1 MIFKSKPRFEL
12 LDQYLAS
19 KDYNSALEAI
29 AEEIKAKP
37 ENFNLLLR
45 QAEILGSAG
54 NQQLAIEVYQK
65 VARFFA
71 EQGFY
76 ARAIAVANKVLR
88 IDPHNQEI
96 TKELAQFIAAK
107 QQAEEDSRARFKLS
121 PRPGYKAPA
130 PSAAPAVPP
139 ANVSGLAE
147 AAASITS
154 SIQERVTSGEPAATS
169 DQPRADEAGR
179 PAEQP
184 LTSSQEQQEAREREA
199 SRFFAYFPQGA
210 LEQLLS
216 STSVRTYGSD
226 DVVVREGEQGK
237 SFFLIEEGSVKAV
250 TADPAGHPLT
260 LGRIGAGEFFGE
272 VAVLTGKPR
281 TATIV
286 AETPITL
293 IEIDRDNLDRIARE
307 YPEVHEVLQ
316 RFYEQRAQAAVD
328 AMLARLRGT
337 RD

>member
-12 LDQYLAS
+12 LDQYLAN
-19 KDYNSALEAI
+19 KDYTSALEAI
-29 AEEIKAKP
+29 AEEIKSRP

-45 QAEILGSAG
+45 QAEILASAG
-54 NQQLAIEVYQK
+54 HQQLAVELYRK

-88 IDPHNQEI
+88 IDPHHQEI

-107 QQAEEDSRARFKLS
+107 QQAEEDSRARFKLA
-121 PRPGYKAPA
+121 PRPGYQPPKPAPA
-130 PSAAPAVPP
+130 QEKPPAEREAPTLPETPIALPVRELPPPPAEPVPAEVATPREPAV
-139 ANVSGLAE
+139 
-147 AAASITS
+147 S
-154 SIQERVTSGEPAATS
+154 SPQER
-169 DQPRADEAGR
+169 
-179 PAEQP
+179 
-184 LTSSQEQQEAREREA
+184 QEAREREA
-199 SRFFAYFPQGA
+199 SKFFAYFPQGA

-216 STSVRTYGSD
+216 STSVRTFGSD
-226 DVVVREGEQGK
+226 DVVVREGEQGT

-250 TADPAGHPLT
+250 TNDPEGHPLT

-293 IEIDRDNLDRIARE
+293 IEIDRENLHRIAQE
-307 YPEVHEVLQ
+307 YPEVHEVLR

-328 AMLARLRGT
+328 AMLARLRGA